1 MRRVLITGARA
12 PVALDLGRAFRAA
25 GCKVDL
31 ADSVQPYAASLSRSR
46 FRVHRLPPP
55 RFAFD
60 ACRARLRVLM
70 ARFDLLVPTCEEV
83 FWLAAAAAR
92 DGWSDRLFAPS
103 HEVLRSLHSKVDFPG
118 LAQAA
123 GIDAPATIPVACRAD
138 LDRLSGMLPNLVL
151 KPEFSRF
158 GSRVLVGPLASD
170 LAKITPSLKR
180 RWVAQ
185 ERIEGE
191 EVCVWSVARA
201 GVLVAC
207 VVYRPMLR
215 HGRAAS
221 YAFEAVDMPGVVGMA
236 RQIAR
241 AVGCNG
247 QLSYD
252 VIVTPSGRVAPVEC
266 NPRAVSGLHLLD
278 ATPALA
284 HAILD
289 GKNCPPAPA
298 GTIRYLAPAML
309 LMGLPAAIAGQTV
322 PHLLRTWRAGR
333 DAVSHPGDRLPFAGT
348 VMDAARFA
356 AVSLTRRLS
365 PTGATTDDIEWN
377 GEDMV

>member
-1 MRRVLITGARA
+1 
-12 PVALDLGRAFRAA
+12 
-25 GCKVDL
+25 
-31 ADSVQPYAASLSRSR
+31 
-46 FRVHRLPPP
+46 
-55 RFAFD
+55 
-60 ACRARLRVLM
+60 M

-322 PHLLRTWRAGR
+322 PQLLRTWRAGR